1 MNKKW
6 INILLIAAA
15 VALGVYCWLV
25 LPATVAVQVGLDG
38 QATNTL
44 PKMAAI
50 VIPLGLSLVGSLMSL
65 TGKEGKNNR
74 GMVLAL
80 AGLAVMALSLLLNH

>member
-1 MNKKW
+1 MKKNW
-6 INILLIAAA
+6 LSIVLIVAA
-15 VALGVYCWLV
+15 VALAGFSWRC
-25 LPATVAVQVGLDG
+25 LPDVVTVQVGLDG
-38 QATNTL
+38 RATNTL

-50 VIPLGLSLVGSLMSL
+50 VIPLGLSLGGSLMSL
-65 TGKEGKNNR
+65 TAKEGQNNR

>member
-15 VALGVYCWLV
+15 VALGVYCWMV